1 MERFILIK
9 TKQISENETEA
20 ILNLF
25 KDAFGSVKNMAID
38 DVLIIEYHFDEE
50 IDIKEIVQNIKQDF
64 YLDILVFSSK
74 RKRQEPYFS
83 WVFGLFKN
91 ISFSSDDFFLDEKGL
106 VRKSLELDV
115 NEETKKNVLKDVYY
129 DHELINIIRV
139 FLECNMNTSKAA
151 DVLYMHRNTLINKLD
166 KFIEITGYDIRYF
179 RDAVIIY
186 SIIE

>member
-1 MERFILIK
+1 M
-9 TKQISENETEA
+9 
-20 ILNLF
+20 
-25 KDAFGSVKNMAID
+25 
-38 DVLIIEYHFDEE
+38 
-50 IDIKEIVQNIKQDF
+50 
-64 YLDILVFSSK
+64 
-74 RKRQEPYFS
+74 
-83 WVFGLFKN
+83 
-91 ISFSSDDFFLDEKGL
+91 
-106 VRKSLELDV
+106 